1 MLGFPIHYSQGLR
14 LLGFQ
19 LFGFYGKVFGLF
31 EPQGTALGGG
41 LDVGFRGLR
50 CRHWVRPF
58 HTGGAEGLGF

>member
-19 LFGFYGKVFGLF
+19 LFGFYCKVFGSF

-41 LDVGFRGLR
+41 GLMSGLGVYGVGIGFGHFTQGGLR
-50 CRHWVRPF
+50 V
-58 HTGGAEGLGF
+58 